1 MLQHRADN
9 ENSEQQKMV
18 AESSA
23 DARLLTKVAEIYNW
37 LDTQICRNPDL
48 AGLCNACGRCCD
60 FDVFDHR
67 LFVTTPEL
75 LYLAANLHAE
85 KVKPMLTARC
95 PYNIS
100 GKCSIYEYRFAGC
113 RIFCCKGT
121 PDFQSALSE
130 SALRKFKN
138 LCEQFQISYHYIDL
152 PTALNNSFAGK
163 KKSRIKKKKSKN
175 RGFREEF

>member
-1 MLQHRADN
+1 
-9 ENSEQQKMV
+9 MV
-18 AESSA
+18 AESNA
-23 DARLLTKVAEIYNW
+23 DARLLTKVAGIYRW
-37 LDTQICRNPDL
+37 LDSQIRQNPDL
-48 AGLCNACGRCCD
+48 TGVCDACGRCCD

-67 LFVTTPEL
+67 LFVTTPEM
-75 LYLAANLHAE
+75 LYLAANLNAE
-85 KVKPMLTARC
+85 NIEPMPAGRC

-113 RIFCCKGT
+113 RIFCCKSV
-121 PDFQSALSE
+121 PDFQNALSE

-175 RGFREEF
+175 RAFREEF